1 MILKNKFQLKK
12 HQMKKTLLL
21 LTFLV
26 IGFTG
31 IAQTKNFNTFT
42 LITNGEGT
50 DVRDNIKLTIG
61 KTSLSMNS
69 NTFTFINAQKTG
81 RNEMY
86 NDSKKGDMVATQY
99 KTNYYE
105 IVLMRYINY
114 PNKTL
119 VHKLNLF

>member
-1 MILKNKFQLKK
+1 
-12 HQMKKTLLL
+12 MKKILLV

-42 LITNGEGT
+42 LINNGEGT
-50 DVRDNIKLTIG
+50 DVRDNISLAIG
-61 KTSLSMNS
+61 KSSLSMS
-69 NTFTFINAQKTG
+69 SKTFTFKNAQKTG

-99 KTNYYE
+99 RTNYYE
-105 IVLMRYINY
+105 IVLMRYLNY
-114 PNKTL
+114 PNEVYLKI
-119 VHKLNLF
+119 

>member
-1 MILKNKFQLKK
+1 
-12 HQMKKTLLL
+12 MKKILLV

-42 LITNGEGT
+42 LINNGEGT
-50 DVRDNIKLTIG
+50 DVRDNISLVIG
-61 KTSLSMNS
+61 KSSLSMS
-69 NTFTFINAQKTG
+69 SKTFTFKNAQKTG

-86 NDSKKGDMVATQY
+86 NDSKKGDMLATQY

-105 IVLMRYINY
+105 IVLMRYLNY
-114 PNKTL
+114 PNEVYLKIVDQVDGQSYL
-119 VHKLNLF
+119 IHLHNR

>member
-1 MILKNKFQLKK
+1 
-12 HQMKKTLLL
+12 MKKILLV

-42 LITNGEGT
+42 LINNNGEGT
-50 DVRDNIKLTIG
+50 DVRDNISLVIG
-61 KTSLSMNS
+61 KSSLSMS
-69 NTFTFINAQKTG
+69 SKTFTFKNAQKTG

-105 IVLMRYINY
+105 IVLMRYVNY
-114 PNKTL
+114 PNEVYLKIIDLQDYTNYL
-119 VHKLNLF
+119 IHLHNK

>member
-1 MILKNKFQLKK
+1 
-12 HQMKKTLLL
+12 MKQALIL

-31 IAQTKNFNTFT
+31 IAQTKYFNTFT
-42 LITNGEGT
+42 LINNGEGT
-50 DVRDNIKLTIG
+50 DVRDNIILTIG
-61 KTSLSMNS
+61 KSSLSMS
-69 NTFTFINAQKTG
+69 SKTFTFKNAQKTG

-105 IVLMRYINY
+105 IVLIRYINY
-114 PNKTL
+114 PNEVYLKIIDL
-119 VHKLNLF
+119 LDNQNYLIHLHNN

>member
-1 MILKNKFQLKK
+1 
-12 HQMKKTLLL
+12 MKKTLLL

-31 IAQTKNFNTFT
+31 ISQTKNFNTFT

-50 DVRDNIKLTIG
+50 DVRDNIQLVIG
-61 KTSLSMNS
+61 KSTLSMS
-69 NTFTFINAQKTG
+69 STTFSFKNAQKTG

-105 IVLMRYINY
+105 IVLIRYINY
-114 PNKTL
+114 PNEVYLKIIDL
-119 VHKLNLF
+119 VDSQNYMIHLHNE

>member
-1 MILKNKFQLKK
+1 
-12 HQMKKTLLL
+12 MKQTLFL

-31 IAQTKNFNTFT
+31 VSQTKYFNTFT
-42 LITNGEGT
+42 LINNGEGT
-50 DVRDNIKLTIG
+50 DVRDNIKLAVG
-61 KTSLSMNS
+61 KSTLSMNS
-69 NTFTFINAQKTG
+69 KTFTFENAQKTG
-81 RNEMY
+81 ENEMY

-114 PNKTL
+114 PNEVYLKIIDL
-119 VHKLNLF
+119 VDSTNYLIHLHNK

>member
-1 MILKNKFQLKK
+1 
-12 HQMKKTLLL
+12 MKKKLLL

-31 IAQTKNFNTFT
+31 ISQTKNFNTFT

-50 DVRDNIKLTIG
+50 DVRDNIQLVIG
-61 KTSLSMNS
+61 KSTLSMSS
-69 NTFTFINAQKTG
+69 NTFSFKNAQKTG

-114 PNKTL
+114 PNEVYLKIIDL
-119 VHKLNLF
+119 VDSQNYMIHLHNE

>member
-1 MILKNKFQLKK
+1 
-12 HQMKKTLLL
+12 MKQTLIL

-31 IAQTKNFNTFT
+31 IAQTKYFNTFT
-42 LITNGEGT
+42 LINNGEGT
-50 DVRDNIKLTIG
+50 DVRDNIELAIG
-61 KTSLSMNS
+61 KSTLSMNS
-69 NTFTFINAQKTG
+69 KTFKFENAEKTG
-81 RNEMY
+81 KNEIY

-114 PNKTL
+114 PNEVYLKIIDL
-119 VHKLNLF
+119 VDNQNYMIHLHNN